1 MGDPA
6 SLLLGLA
13 QIRIL
18 VVPVHPIRRDTFQ
31 TYFHL
36 LSQFACVALPDLTPP
51 DSRTN
56 KFTEQ
61 LYHDGFL
68 HLRFVTDHH
77 RDHAALEEIQLNRQV
92 LGVIGIMHCQQ
103 APSLA
108 QGHKRFQQILQR
120 YPSALA
126 QRCFGFEPSDAQ
138 ADDVKGLIMIP
149 NVGDISFYLQTMIN
163 DFTSDLLLAF
173 GSLAGQIERR
183 SMISGPLM
191 VSPML
196 QLANPPQQQQQQQ
209 QQPFSPAMPSS
220 AATASIIGSPASAA
234 NTLAPPTPAASS
246 AFAIHM
252 PPSAHFAGG
261 PLPADRSRESSAGN
275 PLTHDTPVSALG
287 MTGVA
292 PPGTQQLSIEGG
304 NLSSA
309 NLSFGFGNL
318 LNPDKARKRTPA
330 RIQKLLGDLY
340 LLAGR
345 LDLAMSCFYAA
356 IEGIRGNS
364 DWQWLAAA
372 QESLCCAQLLS
383 LAIVSGIG
391 PAKAY
396 DVPSESDNP
405 QSPTSP
411 TRAKRSSIAL
421 ARGLPSTSDILHAA
435 VRSNTSLGAMIAE
448 LPERY
453 RDIVQLYERAYAYG
467 TPGFYPI
474 LQIQASLR
482 MAYFLADV
490 HANRILFNFANGA
503 GVAYWSVEPKSIGA
517 EIAARIGSSGVG
529 AGAGGGGGGSGGGGA
544 VGGSGGS
551 GVGGSGGVASVAP
564 VSGSSG
570 GPAAMHSMLQT
581 ERIMIQN
588 GLGASRFD
596 VLSWIMRAWHSGFDY
611 LTLTDQLASASSMAA
626 VCGLV
631 GADRKHA
638 FFLRQTAMYGVALAH
653 RLGSQ
658 AEAAIG
664 VRSAAAV
671 LASASASAATAASAA
686 RRGSADQGDR
696 RHVPASGPLECLRR
710 VCDLLGIH
718 AHDDHGSAARRRM
731 DPFANDVGPASD
743 DEDPWLD
750 EYEND
755 DDLPS
760 SSGTSASQAV
770 AQPRTPSIQSLLSQS
785 QRIVAPSVR
794 RGSPALQISVL
805 KECIDVAHSQG
816 EHLETVLFIARL
828 LRLMYRH
835 ITKRDQM
842 QYADLLKQVV
852 LSWQAGSALV
862 TDGGM
867 AAGAAAS
874 ADSADSPA
882 GDASESDVAGAL
894 GPGISALLKSAGG
907 DSLGIPVLRQIVPI
921 KQPARQAPVAH
932 QRSVLDGSDAG
943 AAAAS
948 GRKDV
953 FIYNPFANR
962 DKNAKS
968 KASDSVV
975 LVAGEMFYVDVV
987 LANPFVFEID
997 VQKLALFTSGVPIK
1011 TAPIATVVPPETRSH
1026 TVRLSGVPLGSGTL
1040 HIHGCL
1046 VRILGG
1052 CIEEHVM
1059 PVRRSLDIP
1068 RMRTKDGKRHKQDDR
1083 SRFGKRKIEF
1093 MGKPERDRPATAATP
1108 PRGKRWSM
1116 PLKVVRDMPTMELQS
1131 TSLGGHQALM
1141 LFEGERSTF
1150 RATVRNIGATP
1161 VTYLN
1166 VTINE
1171 SVDAEAA
1178 AATAALGFL
1187 APYEQDIH
1195 VRSTRAFWLDESDT
1209 AAAAMLLAEQ
1219 AKLRPTE
1226 SALGVVGRIAE
1237 PQGVRVP
1244 VTLAP
1249 GESVELVFGVF
1260 GKRDCT
1266 GATIVIDYANLENAD
1281 RSDSVFY
1288 ARQIVL
1294 PVLLTVQPV
1303 LAAYNVDFL
1312 LHSHDEQTLSG
1323 ANSPLGAESAERSVP
1338 RADSIGDMVIDP
1350 RLSDAVM
1357 DAMPSDDQVRTSF
1370 VLTFDLHNSWNEP
1383 LQVRFDM
1390 YEDDSSDLPTGTYR
1404 AIIHSGVA
1412 KRIILPLSRVRLPK
1426 SVVHQAIPTPSWKQY
1441 ILDKTK
1447 VVTPEGEALR
1457 RAVFWYREYLVGGLN
1472 HRGRILAH
1480 WRCSKDRFGVMQMR
1494 GFTIT
1499 ERMLHVLKSE
1509 SISMVPTLAAH
1520 VVGGAGDGV
1529 DAGDAVVRVRPD
1541 FYTCRIRSYARL
1553 EWRITNL
1560 KDAPVNLFLRIVP
1573 IQEDAVGAAD
1583 ANMASKLVI
1592 MGALEA
1598 PLPRLAHG
1606 ESTAYAIRM
1615 RFLSLARVRFVCHVE
1630 EIERPPKRG
1639 AAPAAPPKK
1648 SKHDPA
1654 VVVLGSIERLHW
1666 DRDGVVV
1673 QSVEAPRA

>member
-1 MGDPA
+1 
-6 SLLLGLA
+6 
-13 QIRIL
+13 
-18 VVPVHPIRRDTFQ
+18 
-31 TYFHL
+31 
-36 LSQFACVALPDLTPP
+36 
-51 DSRTN
+51 
-56 KFTEQ
+56 
-61 LYHDGFL
+61 
-68 HLRFVTDHH
+68 
-77 RDHAALEEIQLNRQV
+77 
-92 LGVIGIMHCQQ
+92 MHCQQ

-173 GSLAGQIERR
+173 GSLVR
-183 SMISGPLM
+183 
-191 VSPML
+191 
-196 QLANPPQQQQQQQ
+196 
-209 QQPFSPAMPSS
+209 
-220 AATASIIGSPASAA
+220 
-234 NTLAPPTPAASS
+234 
-246 AFAIHM
+246 IH
-252 PPSAHFAGG
+252 
-261 PLPADRSRESSAGN
+261 RSRESSAGN

-1412 KRIILPLSRVRLPK
+1412 KRWGFGAKFRLL